1 MGNSHGKFGFMAFSN
16 ERGIYRQHI
25 PGAVEWLMP
34 PYSQLK
40 QKLINLTI
48 KWF

>member
-1 MGNSHGKFGFMAFSN
+1 MAFSN
-16 ERGIYRQHI
+16 ERGIYRQYV